1 MQMLSVVDPR
11 FILMVLLGSVAGLFV
26 GAIPGLSVSM
36 ATALL
41 VSITYTWEHSD
52 ALAMIMGV
60 YVVGVF
66 SGAVSAILINIP
78 GAPSS
83 VVTTLDGYPMSKK
96 GQSYKALF
104 TATIYSFIGSLFGLL
119 ALGLLAEPVSRVA
132 IKFTKMDY
140 FLLALFGLATV
151 GSVSTKNYAKGL
163 ISVMIGLVISMI
175 GLDPLMGTKRLTFG
189 IQNLAGGVST
199 VPALVGFFGFAE
211 VLSVV
216 YNMKQEQNVLA
227 MEKAKVS
234 LKEILKSWKL
244 SLYTSTI
251 GLLVGA
257 LPGAG
262 GPVASFIAYNEA
274 KRLVKK
280 PEVPFGEGAVEGIVA
295 SESSNNACIGGALIP
310 MLTLAVPGDAVTA
323 IILSVFY
330 VHGLQPGPLFITQN
344 KESFYSIVVAGIIA
358 CFALL
363 LLGLI
368 VAPRICKVIT
378 IPKNIMIPV
387 VTSLC
392 VIGSFACNNR
402 LFDVGLMFF
411 FGLMGFMMRR
421 FDYPVA
427 QFIHVHITYMLCI
440 IPIKRSAV
448 FHVKSIHQVLCR
460 RISSLRAFIAH
471 RFIACFKSACLGSVA
486 AFENQLGRIEQIVIP
501 HIQRIAAYFG
511 QVIFIHCNHSSRGFR
526 CLLPFCRL
534 SAWVMERTGC
544 IKQRSGLQSK
554 YGSLRRT
561 TGITPVISMIYR
573 QSIIRNNPVALR
585 NDKVNHRIK
594 RRRFHQID
602 FFRFISPE
610 QQRNVPI
617 TLGKFK
623 DVESPQETYL
633 IRK

>member
-1 MQMLSVVDPR
+1 MLEMLSIIDAR
-11 FILMVLLGSVAGLFV
+11 FVCMVLLGSVAGLFV

-96 GQSYKALF
+96 GQSYKALY
-104 TATIYSFIGSLFGLL
+104 TATIYSFTGSLFGLL
-119 ALGLLAEPVSRVA
+119 ALGLLAEPVSDIA
-132 IKFTKMDY
+132 LKFTKMDY
-140 FLLALFGLATV
+140 FLLALFGLVTV
-151 GSVSTKNYAKGL
+151 GSVSSKNYAKAL
-163 ISVMIGLVISMI
+163 ISVMIGLIISMI

-189 IQNLAGGVST
+189 VQNLIGGIST

-216 YNMKQEQNVLA
+216 YNMKQEQNVMA
-227 MEKAKVS
+227 IEKTKVRLRDV
-234 LKEILKSWKL
+234 LKHWKL

-251 GLLVGA
+251 GMLVGA

-274 KRLVKK
+274 KRIVKN
-280 PEVPFGEGAVEGIVA
+280 PEVPFGEGAVEGIMA

-330 VHGLQPGPLFITQN
+330 VHGLQPGPLFITKN
-344 KESFYSIVVAGIIA
+344 PEAFHAILAAGIIA

-363 LLGLI
+363 FLGLL
-368 VAPRICKVIT
+368 VAPRICKIIAV
-378 IPKNIMIPV
+378 PKNILIPI

-392 VIGSFACNNR
+392 VIGAFACNNR
-402 LFDVGLMFF
+402 LFDVALMFV
-411 FGLMGFMMRR
+411 FGLMGFLMRR

-427 QFIHVHITYMLCI
+427 PLILAMVLGKMMDSNFRQAVSLASSADNMLL
-440 IPIKRSAV
+440 AM
-448 FHVKSIHQVLCR
+448 
-460 RISSLRAFIAH
+460 
-471 RFIACFKSACLGSVA
+471 
-486 AFENQLGRIEQIVIP
+486 
-501 HIQRIAAYFG
+501 FG
-511 QVIFIHCNHSSRGFR
+511 H
-526 CLLPFCRL
+526 
-534 SAWVMERTGC
+534 
-544 IKQRSGLQSK
+544 
-554 YGSLRRT
+554 
-561 TGITPVISMIYR
+561 
-573 QSIIRNNPVALR
+573 
-585 NDKVNHRIK
+585 
-594 RRRFHQID
+594 
-602 FFRFISPE
+602 
-610 QQRNVPI
+610 PI
-617 TLGKFK
+617 TIALTICTAVVLFSNIPWTKKYMDKLKGVFK
-623 DVESPQETYL
+623 
-633 IRK
+633 RN